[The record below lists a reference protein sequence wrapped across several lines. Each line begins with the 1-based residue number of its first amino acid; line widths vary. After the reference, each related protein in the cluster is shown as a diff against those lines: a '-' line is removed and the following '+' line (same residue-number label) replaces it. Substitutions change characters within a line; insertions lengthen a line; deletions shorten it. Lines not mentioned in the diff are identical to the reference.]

1 MYQSRSEENGKQE
14 TKLKFIVERER
25 VRQYNCVSLNCPIFA
40 TTTKEIYWRS
50 SRDKESDII
59 NLYFTI
65 LQIYMTV
72 HYQKYFIR
80 QSYIFLVLAQFSL
93 QFQLKPLFKQTI
105 NIYRFG
111 VFQNNDIVF
120 LCSSQIHP
128 YFYRKFLGPI
138 CFINK

>member
-1 MYQSRSEENGKQE
+1 MYQSRSRSEENGKQE

-65 LQIYMTV
+65 LHTTNIHDSALLETFYKIV
-72 HYQKYFIR
+72 VYFPCI
-80 QSYIFLVLAQFSL
+80 SPFLFTILVETSL
-93 QFQLKPLFKQTI
+93 QTNHQYLQI
-105 NIYRFG
+105 WG
-111 VFQNNDIVF
+111 V
-120 LCSSQIHP
+120 P
-128 YFYRKFLGPI
+128 E
-138 CFINK
+138 